1 MKYIVNRGVGKSVE
15 FKGLKAQYLFIFA
28 VGLLMIFFLI
38 MVLYMG
44 GINQVFCIISGIF
57 ATSILVY
64 LVFHLNKKY
73 GEHGLMKLAARKRH
87 PDFIINRKSVSKLFR
102 KKSSV

>member
-15 FKGLKAQYLFIFA
+15 FKGLKAQYLFIFSI
-28 VGLLMIFFLI
+28 GLFMIIFLV

-44 GINQVFCIISGIF
+44 GINQVFCIIFGIF
-57 ATSILVY
+57 AMSILVY
-64 LVFHLNKKY
+64 LVFHLNQKY

-87 PDFIINRKSVSKLFR
+87 PDFIINRKSISKLYQ
-102 KKSSV
+102 KK

>member
-15 FKGLKAQYLFIFA
+15 FKGLKAQYLFIFSI
-28 VGLLMIFFLI
+28 GLFMIIFLV

-44 GINQVFCIISGIF
+44 GINQVFCIIFGIF

-64 LVFHLNKKY
+64 LVFHLNQKY
-73 GEHGLMKLAARKRH
+73 GEYGLMKLAARKRH
-87 PDFIINRKSVSKLFR
+87 PDFIINRKSISKLYQ
-102 KKSSV
+102 KK

>member
-1 MKYIVNRGVGKSVE
+1 MKYIVNRGVGKPVE
-15 FKGLKAQYLFIFA
+15 FKGLKAQYLFIFSI
-28 VGLLMIFFLI
+28 GLFMIIFLV

-44 GINQVFCIISGIF
+44 GINQVFCIIFGIF

-64 LVFHLNKKY
+64 LVFHLNQKY

-87 PDFIINRKSVSKLFR
+87 PDFIINRESISKLFP
-102 KKSSV
+102 KK

>member
-15 FKGLKAQYLFIFA
+15 LKGLKAQYFFIFSI
-28 VGLLMIFFLI
+28 GLFMIIFLV
-38 MVLYMG
+38 MVLYMA
-44 GINQVFCIISGIF
+44 GINQVFCIIFGIF

-64 LVFHLNKKY
+64 LVFHLNQKY

-87 PDFIINRKSVSKLFR
+87 PDFIISRKSISKLFP
-102 KKSSV
+102 KK